1 MNQFAQ
7 LLSDINSGIQSAVNT
22 ITNTNYLNYAVSS
35 GFGDVPI
42 AAYGMTI
49 IVLSTLAYATA
60 ADSNNLPD
68 ISNIAK
74 NMVQGFSSSGTLSES
89 AKKDLEIVKEDE
101 SKKIAKEEE
110 EYQKT
115 IEKEEAEKKKAE
127 EEEAKQKE
135 EEEKKKSE
143 EEAEKNGEKK
153 KESKEKD
160 EDEEDEDSES
170 RSKRGGRSNKKRESK
185 KRASRKRSQ

>member
-1 MNQFAQ
+1 MNQLAQ
-7 LLSDINSGIQSAVNT
+7 WLSDINSGIQSTVNT

-89 AKKDLEIVKEDE
+89 AKKDIEIVKEDE

-135 EEEKKKSE
+135 EEEKKKAE
-143 EEAEKNGEKK
+143 EEAEKSGEKK
-153 KESKEKD
+153 KESKY
-160 EDEEDEDSES
+160 EDEDDDEFL
-170 RSKRGGRSNKKRESK
+170 SKKGGKSKKKRASK
-185 KRASRKRSQ
+185 KKASRKRSH

>member
-1 MNQFAQ
+1 MSQFAQ
-7 LLSDINSGIQSAVNT
+7 WLSDINSGIQSTVNT

>member
-1 MNQFAQ
+1 MSQLAQ
-7 LLSDINSGIQSAVNT
+7 WLSDINSGIQSTVNT

-89 AKKDLEIVKEDE
+89 AKKDIEIVKEDE

-135 EEEKKKSE
+135 EEEKKKAE

-153 KESKEKD
+153 KESREKD
-160 EDEEDEDSES
+160 EDEDSES
-170 RSKRGGRSNKKRESK
+170 RTKRGGRSNKKRASK
-185 KRASRKRSQ
+185 KRASRKRSH

>member
-1 MNQFAQ
+1 MSQLAQ
-7 LLSDINSGIQSAVNT
+7 WLSDINSGIQSTVNT

-89 AKKDLEIVKEDE
+89 AKKDIEIVKEDE

-127 EEEAKQKE
+127 EEEAKQQE
-135 EEEKKKSE
+135 EEEKKKEE
-143 EEAEKNGEKK
+143 EEAEKSGEKK

-160 EDEEDEDSES
+160 EDDDEDSES
-170 RSKRGGRSNKKRESK
+170 RSKKGGKSKR
-185 KRASRKRSQ
+185 KRATKKKATSRKRSQ

>member
-1 MNQFAQ
+1 MNQLAQ
-7 LLSDINSGIQSAVNT
+7 WLSDINSGIQSTVNT

-89 AKKDLEIVKEDE
+89 AKKDIEIVKEDE

-127 EEEAKQKE
+127 EEEAKQKGRRGK
-135 EEEKKKSE
+135 EKSGGRSRKKRGKE
-143 EEAEKNGEKK
+143 
-153 KESKEKD
+153 KESKY
-160 EDEEDEDSES
+160 EDEDDDEFL
-170 RSKRGGRSNKKRESK
+170 SKKGGKSKK
-185 KRASRKRSQ
+185 KRASKKKSV